1 MAMQLVSEERLR
13 EIAEPLG
20 GVEAMKER
28 FAEHS
33 RAAARL
39 IEDWD
44 ELLEQ
49 YPDQWVAVGP
59 EGVLATGDS
68 NMAVLSELRGRE
80 APVGEFVVK
89 FFSTAPKVLIL

>member
-1 MAMQLVSEERLR
+1 MVMQLVSEERLR

-28 FAEHS
+28 FAEHG

-39 IEDWD
+39 IEYWD

-59 EGVLATGDS
+59 EGVLASGDS

-89 FFSTAPKVLIL
+89 FFSTAPRVLIL